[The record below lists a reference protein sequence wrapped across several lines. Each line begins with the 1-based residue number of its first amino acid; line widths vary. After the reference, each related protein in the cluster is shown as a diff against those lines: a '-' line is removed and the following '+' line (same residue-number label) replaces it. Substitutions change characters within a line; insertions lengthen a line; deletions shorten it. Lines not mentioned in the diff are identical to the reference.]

1 MTRRNGTMSPTRR
14 LATIA
19 ILGALGGILMIF
31 EFPLPFAPAFMGVD
45 FSDTPIMLASMTMGP
60 IAGIATS
67 AVKIFIKLLIKP
79 TSTQY
84 IGEASNLFLSMIIAL
99 TVGLIYK
106 KINNKKGMKIGIIAT
121 IITMSTAALFS
132 NAYVIYPLYAKLLNF
147 PTSVIIDMTTKI
159 NFLVHDY
166 FTLMIFMVVPFNIVK
181 QTLVAILSI
190 VLFKKIHPILEG

>member
-1 MTRRNGTMSPTRR
+1 MTRRNGTMSPTRK

-106 KINNKKGMKIGIIAT
+106 KINNKKGMKIGVIAT

-166 FTLMIFMVVPFNIVK
+166 FTLMIFMVVPFNVVK

>member
-1 MTRRNGTMSPTRR
+1 MTRRDGTMSPTRR

-147 PTSVIIDMTTKI
+147 PTSVIIDMTAKI

-166 FTLMIFMVVPFNIVK
+166 FTLMIFMVVPFNVVK

>member
-166 FTLMIFMVVPFNIVK
+166 FTLMIFMVVPFNVVK

>member
-1 MTRRNGTMSPTRR
+1 MTRKDGTLSPTRR

-60 IAGIATS
+60 IAGVATS

-84 IGEASNLFLSMIIAL
+84 IGELSNLFLSMVIAI
-99 TVGLIYK
+99 TVGLIYQRFH
-106 KINNKKGMKIGIIAT
+106 NKKGMKIGVMAT
-121 IITMSTAALFS
+121 IVTMSTAALFS

-147 PTSVIIDMTTKI
+147 PAELIIDMTTKI

-166 FTLMIFMVVPFNIVK
+166 FTLMIFMVVPFNLVK
-181 QTLVAILSI
+181 QSLVAILS
-190 VLFKKIHPILEG
+190 LFLFERIHPILEG

>member
-147 PTSVIIDMTTKI
+147 PTSVIIDMTAKI

-166 FTLMIFMVVPFNIVK
+166 FTLMIFMVVPFNVVK

>member
-106 KINNKKGMKIGIIAT
+106 KINNKKGMKIGVIAT

-147 PTSVIIDMTTKI
+147 PISVIIDMTTKI

-166 FTLMIFMVVPFNIVK
+166 FTLMIFMVVPFNVVK

-190 VLFKKIHPILEG
+190 VLFKKLHPILEG